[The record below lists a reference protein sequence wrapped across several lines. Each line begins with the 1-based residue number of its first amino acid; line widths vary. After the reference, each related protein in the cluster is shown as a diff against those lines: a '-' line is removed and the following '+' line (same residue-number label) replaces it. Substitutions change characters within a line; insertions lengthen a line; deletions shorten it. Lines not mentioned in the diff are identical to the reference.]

1 MQPELKFNFKSIKLN
16 WTIGLKF
23 NGIEFKLNWREMRCK
38 LVEFLK
44 LYDCTSSELI
54 YERHK
59 LESVDNVN

>member
-23 NGIEFKLNWREMRCK
+23 NGIEEKWDANWWNFFNYK
-38 LVEFLK
+38 IAPP
-44 LYDCTSSELI
+44 SELI